1 MKLTGAARNDLQVA
15 QFINTL
21 AKSPLFQDVNLIV
34 SEEAEHD
41 GQTVRRFQLDIK
53 LDSAA
58 NVDPTKPPAKLPAT
72 ASVR

>member
-21 AKSPLFQDVNLIV
+21 AKSTLFQDVNLIV
-34 SEEAEHD
+34 SEEADHD
-41 GQTVRRFQLDIK
+41 GQMVRRFK

-58 NVDPTKPPAKLPAT
+58 TVDPTKPPAT
-72 ASVR
+72 ASLR